1 MFSLDCCE
9 KSFIFSFSEILPQ
22 RLKVYFLLAL
32 LSFSP
37 TLLAEITD
45 QQKLELKLLKSS
57 ILKLQNT
64 LIRSNEQKVQLE
76 IDFKEIEIKISKID
90 RNIRILNSKIATT
103 VNNISEKEIEQISI
117 KRRIAQQNEIIIQQL
132 RSASQL
138 GHQEPIKLL
147 LNQEDP
153 IKLARMFKYYDYFIR
168 ARSHKILEYMR
179 DITDLSKIIDGI
191 KQDKFSLVTSKEKL
205 KIEQQSA
212 ELHLKER
219 TQILKRLTNDITE
232 DETRLRKLKI
242 QRAGLQA
249 LIDAVSDIVSSVK
262 MTNQHRPFKSL
273 KGNLSWPI
281 KGKLI
286 NNFGSKRSGSV
297 RWNGWLI
304 KANKGTSVKTVHEGR
319 VVFSDYLRG
328 FGLMLI
334 LDHGDGFM
342 TLYGH
347 NQELLKDTGEWV
359 NPKDEIAKA
368 GNTGGLTESALYFEV
383 RHQGQ
388 PKNPKIWLTGN

>member
-1 MFSLDCCE
+1 M
-9 KSFIFSFSEILPQ
+9 
-22 RLKVYFLLAL
+22 
-32 LSFSP
+32 
-37 TLLAEITD
+37 
-45 QQKLELKLLKSS
+45 
-57 ILKLQNT
+57 
-64 LIRSNEQKVQLE
+64 
-76 IDFKEIEIKISKID
+76 
-90 RNIRILNSKIATT
+90 RILNSKIATT

-153 IKLARMFKYYDYFIR
+153 IKLARMFKYYDYFIH
-168 ARSHKILEYMR
+168 ARSHKILEYTR

-232 DETRLRKLKI
+232 DETRLRNLKI

-249 LIDAVSDIVSSVK
+249 LIDAVSDIASSVE
-262 MTNQHRPFKSL
+262 MTNQYRPFQSL

-281 KGKLI
+281 NGKLI
-286 NNFGSKRSGSV
+286 NNFGSKRSGSM

-319 VVFSDYLRG
+319 VIFSDYLRG

>member
-57 ILKLQNT
+57 ILKLQTT

-168 ARSHKILEYMR
+168 ARSHKILEYTR
-179 DITDLSKIIDGI
+179 DITDLSKIIDGV

-286 NNFGSKRSGSV
+286 NNFGSKRSGSM

>member
-1 MFSLDCCE
+1 MFSLDCCV
-9 KSFIFSFSEILPQ
+9 KSFIFSFSEILLQ
-22 RLKVYFLLAL
+22 RLKIYFLLAL
-32 LSFSP
+32 FSFSP
-37 TLLAEITD
+37 TILAEITD

-103 VNNISEKEIEQISI
+103 VNNISEKETEQISI

-168 ARSHKILEYMR
+168 ARSHKILEYTR
-179 DITDLSKIIDGI
+179 DITDLSGIIDGI

-232 DETRLRKLKI
+232 DETRLRNLKI

-249 LIDAVSDIVSSVK
+249 LIDAVSDIASSVE
-262 MTNQHRPFKSL
+262 MTNQYRPFQSL

-286 NNFGSKRSGSV
+286 NNFGSKRSGSM

>member
-1 MFSLDCCE
+1 MSSLDCCE
-9 KSFIFSFSEILPQ
+9 KSFAFPFSEILLQ
-22 RLKVYFLLAL
+22 RLKIYFIIAL

-37 TLLAEITD
+37 TLFAEITD

-64 LIRSNEQKVQLE
+64 LIKSNEQKVQLE
-76 IDFKEIEIKISKID
+76 IDLKEIEIKISKID
-90 RNIRILNSKIATT
+90 RNIRFLNSKMTT
-103 VNNISEKEIEQISI
+103 IVNNISKREAEQISI
-117 KRRIAQQNEIIIQQL
+117 EQRIAQQSEIIIQQL
-132 RSASQL
+132 RSASQI
-138 GHQEPIKLL
+138 GYQEPIKLL

-153 IKLARMFKYYDYFIR
+153 IKLARMVKYYDYFIR
-168 ARSHKILEYMR
+168 ARGSKILEYTK
-179 DITDLSKIIDGI
+179 DITDLSKIIDKI
-191 KQDKFSLVTSKEKL
+191 KQDKFSLVASKEKL
-205 KIEQQSA
+205 AIEQHKT

-219 TQILKRLTNDITE
+219 AQILKRLSNDITE
-232 DETRLRKLKI
+232 DETRLRNLKI

-249 LIDAVSDIVSSVK
+249 LIDAVSDIASSLE
-262 MTNQHRPFKSL
+262 MSNQYRPFKAS

-286 NNFGSKRSGSV
+286 NNFGSKRSGSML
-297 RWNGWLI
+297 WNGWLI
-304 KANKGTSVKTVHEGR
+304 EANKGTSVKTVHEGR

-368 GNTGGLTESALYFEV
+368 GNTGGLTASALYFEV

>member
-168 ARSHKILEYMR
+168 ARRHKILEYTR
-179 DITDLSKIIDGI
+179 DITDLSEIIDGI

-232 DETRLRKLKI
+232 DETRLRNLKI

-249 LIDAVSDIVSSVK
+249 LIDAVSDIASSVE
-262 MTNQHRPFKSL
+262 MTNQYRPFQSL

-286 NNFGSKRSGSV
+286 NNFGSKRSGSM

>member
-103 VNNISEKEIEQISI
+103 VNNVSEKEIEQISI

-153 IKLARMFKYYDYFIR
+153 VKLARMFKYYDYFIH
-168 ARSHKILEYMR
+168 ARSHKILEYTR
-179 DITDLSKIIDGI
+179 DITDLSEIIDGI

>member
-9 KSFIFSFSEILPQ
+9 KGFIFSFSEILSQ

-153 IKLARMFKYYDYFIR
+153 IKLARMFKYYDYFIH
-168 ARSHKILEYMR
+168 ARSHKILEYTR

-232 DETRLRKLKI
+232 DETRLRNLKI
-242 QRAGLQA
+242 QQAGLQA
-249 LIDAVSDIVSSVK
+249 LIDAVSDIASSVE
-262 MTNQHRPFKSL
+262 MTNQHRPFQSL

-286 NNFGSKRSGSV
+286 NNFGSKRSGSM

-304 KANKGTSVKTVHEGR
+304 KANKGTSIKTVHEGR

>member
-1 MFSLDCCE
+1 MFSLHCCE
-9 KSFIFSFSEILPQ
+9 KSFIFSFLEILLQ
-22 RLKVYFLLAL
+22 RLKIYFLLAL
-32 LSFSP
+32 FSFSP

-76 IDFKEIEIKISKID
+76 VDFKEIEIKISKID

-103 VNNISEKEIEQISI
+103 LNKISEKETEQISI
-117 KRRIAQQNEIIIQQL
+117 KRRISQQNEIIIQQL

-153 IKLARMFKYYDYFIR
+153 VKLARMFKYYDYFIR
-168 ARSHKILEYMR
+168 ARSHKILEYTK
-179 DITDLSKIIDGI
+179 DITDLSEIIDEI
-191 KQDKFSLVTSKEKL
+191 KKDKVSLVTSKEKL

-212 ELHLKER
+212 KFHLKER
-219 TQILKRLTNDITE
+219 TQILKRLKNDITE
-232 DETRLRKLKI
+232 DETRLRNLKI

-249 LIDAVSDIVSSVK
+249 LIDAVSDIASSVK
-262 MTNQHRPFKSL
+262 ITIQNRPFQSL

-286 NNFGSKRSGSV
+286 NNFGSKRSGSMH
-297 RWNGWLI
+297 WNGWLI

-347 NQELLKDTGEWV
+347 NQELLKDTGDWV

>member
-9 KSFIFSFSEILPQ
+9 KSVISSFSEILLQ
-22 RLKVYFLLAL
+22 RLKIYFLLVL
-32 LSFSP
+32 LTFSP

-64 LIRSNEQKVQLE
+64 LIRSNERKVQLE

-168 ARSHKILEYMR
+168 ARSHKILEYTR
-179 DITDLSKIIDGI
+179 DITDLSKIIDGV

-219 TQILKRLTNDITE
+219 TQILKRLTSDITE
-232 DETRLRKLKI
+232 DETHLRNLKYNGQGYKL
-242 QRAGLQA
+242 
-249 LIDAVSDIVSSVK
+249 
-262 MTNQHRPFKSL
+262 
-273 KGNLSWPI
+273 
-281 KGKLI
+281 
-286 NNFGSKRSGSV
+286 
-297 RWNGWLI
+297 
-304 KANKGTSVKTVHEGR
+304 
-319 VVFSDYLRG
+319 
-328 FGLMLI
+328 
-334 LDHGDGFM
+334 
-342 TLYGH
+342 
-347 NQELLKDTGEWV
+347 
-359 NPKDEIAKA
+359 
-368 GNTGGLTESALYFEV
+368 
-383 RHQGQ
+383 
-388 PKNPKIWLTGN
+388 

>member
-153 IKLARMFKYYDYFIR
+153 VKLARMFKYYDYFIH
-168 ARSHKILEYMR
+168 ARSHKILEYTR
-179 DITDLSKIIDGI
+179 DITDLSEIIDGI

-286 NNFGSKRSGSV
+286 NLS
-297 RWNGWLI
+297 LI
-304 KANKGTSVKTVHEGR
+304 HISEPTR
-319 VVFSDYLRG
+319 R
-328 FGLMLI
+328 
-334 LDHGDGFM
+334 
-342 TLYGH
+342 
-347 NQELLKDTGEWV
+347 
-359 NPKDEIAKA
+359 
-368 GNTGGLTESALYFEV
+368 
-383 RHQGQ
+383 
-388 PKNPKIWLTGN
+388 

>member
-153 IKLARMFKYYDYFIR
+153 VKLARMFKYYDYFIH
-168 ARSHKILEYMR
+168 ARSHKILEYTR
-179 DITDLSKIIDGI
+179 DITDLSEIIDGI

-232 DETRLRKLKI
+232 DETRLRNLKI

>member
-153 IKLARMFKYYDYFIR
+153 VKLARMFKYYDYFIH
-168 ARSHKILEYMR
+168 ARSHKILEYTR
-179 DITDLSKIIDGI
+179 DITDLSEIIDGI

>member
-153 IKLARMFKYYDYFIR
+153 VKLARMFKYYDYFIR

>member
-153 IKLARMFKYYDYFIR
+153 VKLARMFKYYDYFIH
-168 ARSHKILEYMR
+168 ARSHKILEYTR
-179 DITDLSKIIDGI
+179 DITDLSEIIDGI

-286 NNFGSKRSGSV
+286 NNFGSKRSGSM

>member
-1 MFSLDCCE
+1 MFSLHCCE
-9 KSFIFSFSEILPQ
+9 KSFIFSFLEILLQ
-22 RLKVYFLLAL
+22 RLKIYFLLAL
-32 LSFSP
+32 LSLSP
-37 TLLAEITD
+37 TLFAEITD

-103 VNNISEKEIEQISI
+103 VNNISEKETEQISI

-153 IKLARMFKYYDYFIR
+153 VKLARMFKYYDYFIR
-168 ARSHKILEYMR
+168 ARSHKILEYTR
-179 DITDLSKIIDGI
+179 DITDLSGIIDGI

-232 DETRLRKLKI
+232 DETRLRNLKI

-249 LIDAVSDIVSSVK
+249 LIDAVSDIASSVK
-262 MTNQHRPFKSL
+262 ITIQNRPFQSL

-286 NNFGSKRSGSV
+286 NNFGSMRSGSM

-347 NQELLKDTGEWV
+347 NQELLKDTGDWV

>member
-153 IKLARMFKYYDYFIR
+153 VKLARMFKYYDYFIH
-168 ARSHKILEYMR
+168 ARSHKILEYTR
-179 DITDLSKIIDGI
+179 DITDLSEIIDGI

-212 ELHLKER
+212 KLHLKER

>member
-22 RLKVYFLLAL
+22 RLKIYFLLAL

-153 IKLARMFKYYDYFIR
+153 VKLARMFKYYDYFIR

-191 KQDKFSLVTSKEKL
+191 KRDKFSLVTSKEKL

>member
-1 MFSLDCCE
+1 MFSLDCYE
-9 KSFIFSFSEILPQ
+9 KRFMFSFSEILPQ
-22 RLKVYFLLAL
+22 RLKIYFLLAL
-32 LSFSP
+32 LSLSP

-64 LIRSNEQKVQLE
+64 LIRNNEQKVQLE

-153 IKLARMFKYYDYFIR
+153 VKLARMFKYYDYFIH
-168 ARSHKILEYMR
+168 ARSHKILEYTR
-179 DITDLSKIIDGI
+179 DITDLSEIIDGI

-297 RWNGWLI
+297 LWNGWLI

-368 GNTGGLTESALYFEV
+368 GNTGGLSESALYFEV

>member
-1 MFSLDCCE
+1 MFSLDCCV
-9 KSFIFSFSEILPQ
+9 KSFIFSFSEIWLQ
-22 RLKVYFLLAL
+22 RLKIYFLLAL

-153 IKLARMFKYYDYFIR
+153 VKLARMFKYYDYFIH
-168 ARSHKILEYMR
+168 ARSHKILEYTR
-179 DITDLSKIIDGI
+179 DITDLSEIIDGI

-286 NNFGSKRSGSV
+286 NNFGSKRSGSM

-319 VVFSDYLRG
+319 VIFSDYLRG